1 MAWTVE
7 PDPLRPEEALRWFRA
22 RLPLPDP
29 EFRALGE
36 EARRRAFF
44 VAGLAALDM
53 VQETMD
59 ALARAL
65 EEGRPFEDFQRELS
79 DRVKNAWGEGSRHR
93 LETVFRTNL
102 QLAYGAGRW
111 KEAVSARELRPY
123 WGLSVVLDGRT
134 SRICRP
140 LAGIVLPADHPF
152 WRTHVP
158 PLHHNCRT
166 ALVTYTRE
174 EGERRAWKEP
184 PPHEPQAGFGRPPTA
199 EEWSPD
205 PRDYHPELWRAFL
218 RALAALPEARAH
230 LRGLAE
236 SRGQGRPAPRDWLF
250 AAGEMVRAPF
260 NRRGRSVP
268 EELRPLLGRER
279 ATSLEL
285 HVAQRVMDGHLA
297 PGTPPEVYEGLCRE
311 APAHPEAALFAYAR
325 DQGPVLAALAPA
337 SFIPEEARGPRLK
350 ALWFVVYSFH
360 SGTLATGYSV
370 RDLSELDVPWDKVV
384 WLKRP
389 PWLTPPSP

>member
-1 MAWTVE
+1 
-7 PDPLRPEEALRWFRA
+7 
-22 RLPLPDP
+22 
-29 EFRALGE
+29 
-36 EARRRAFF
+36 
-44 VAGLAALDM
+44 
-53 VQETMD
+53 
-59 ALARAL
+59 
-65 EEGRPFEDFQRELS
+65 
-79 DRVKNAWGEGSRHR
+79 
-93 LETVFRTNL
+93 
-102 QLAYGAGRW
+102 
-111 KEAVSARELRPY
+111 
-123 WGLSVVLDGRT
+123 
-134 SRICRP
+134 
-140 LAGIVLPADHPF
+140 
-152 WRTHVP
+152 
-158 PLHHNCRT
+158 
-166 ALVTYTRE
+166 
-174 EGERRAWKEP
+174 
-184 PPHEPQAGFGRPPTA
+184 
-199 EEWSPD
+199 
-205 PRDYHPELWRAFL
+205 
-218 RALAALPEARAH
+218 
-230 LRGLAE
+230 
-236 SRGQGRPAPRDWLF
+236 
-250 AAGEMVRAPF
+250 MVRAPF